1 MKYTVSILV
10 VLLLV
15 FAGMPALTFSGE
27 DEATPG
33 KSMFL
38 KYKCNS
44 CHTVNAA
51 AIGKTKAEAT
61 EDDGWGD
68 EEEEELDPPDL
79 SSVGIKREAEWLH
92 LYMRKKTANEEERK
106 HKKRFKGSKAERAV
120 LVNWLITLK
129 TPVSKP
135 AK

>member
-1 MKYTVSILV
+1 MKFTLSMLVIL
-10 VLLLV
+10 
-15 FAGMPALTFSGE
+15 FFMCAGMPEFSHGADAKE
-27 DEATPG
+27 IPG
-33 KSMFL
+33 KAMFL

-79 SSVGIKREAEWLH
+79 SGAGIKRKAEWLH

-129 TPVSKP
+129 TAPKNP
-135 AK
+135 KQ